1 MTLGQRIQELRK
13 QRGMS
18 QEALG
23 DALGVSR
30 QAVSKWEGDNGIP
43 ELDTLIAMSRLFEVT
58 VGQLLGVEEA
68 TEQKCETANDP
79 EEDKEDHVE
88 AVLRRYVEQTTKKDD
103 RPWISRWGWA
113 VSAAIIL
120 TTAFLVMF
128 AQLGSLRS
136 TVRLLRSDLS
146 NLQVNVSNNQN
157 SLSGQIRST
166 IYDVLAEEAN
176 PLSTYDW
183 DIVDFDLDD
192 QTATLRLSATMKE
205 YAAGSKMQFCAAW
218 QKVDDTEGQTTG
230 EWVDGP
236 NFQSEITL
244 PLNHNTA
251 ISIRVEDA
259 DGNIKEYVIPT
270 PIHELHPDN
279 FRLYARNLITPF
291 AITTKGYGITSQTA
305 KAEQAY
311 IVIESIF
318 PDFFWPEKAEVTA
331 YVNDVEVMSEIMT
344 ITPSGREKQVFN
356 ASIKDT
362 YYDLTLE
369 NGDTLEI
376 VLVVADNLG
385 RTEQFT
391 TDSMSVQN
399 GELQRKDLADRL
411 ISTQKVKGI

>member
-68 TEQKCETANDP
+68 AEQKYETTNEA
-79 EEDKEDHVE
+79 EEDKEAQVE
-88 AVLRRYVEQTTKKDD
+88 AVLRRYVEQTTKKDE
-103 RPWISRWGWA
+103 RSWLARQGWI

-120 TTAFLVMF
+120 TTAFIVMF
-128 AQLGSLRS
+128 AQIGSLRS

-146 NLQVNVSNNQN
+146 NLQVDVSNNQSN
-157 SLSGQIRST
+157 LTGHIRNT
-166 IYDVLAEEAN
+166 IYDVLTEEAN
-176 PLSTYDW
+176 LLSTFEW
-183 DIVDFDLDD
+183 EIVDFDLDN
-192 QTATLRLSATMKE
+192 QTATLRFDATRKE
-205 YAAGSKMQFCAAW
+205 YAAGSTLQFCAAW
-218 QKVDDTEGQTTG
+218 TKVDDTEGKTDG
-230 EWVDGP
+230 DWVDGP

-244 PLNHNTA
+244 PLNYNTV

-259 DGNIKEYVIPT
+259 DGNIKEQVIQT
-270 PIHELHPDN
+270 PLYELHPDN
-279 FRLYARNLITPF
+279 FHLYARNLTTPF
-291 AITTKGYGITSQTA
+291 AITTKGFGITSQTA

-331 YVNDVEVMSEIMT
+331 YVNDVEVMSEVMT
-344 ITPSGREKQVFN
+344 IAPSGREKQIFN

-376 VLVVADNLG
+376 VLVVTDNLG

-391 TDSMSVQN
+391 TDSMSVQD
-399 GELQRKDLADRL
+399 GELQRKPAAAPMAP
-411 ISTQKVKGI
+411 VG

>member
-43 ELDTLIAMSRLFEVT
+43 ELDTLIAMSRLFDVT

-68 TEQKCETANDP
+68 TEQKRETANEP

-120 TTAFLVMF
+120 TTAFIVMF
-128 AQLGSLRS
+128 SMILSMRS

-146 NLQVNVSNNQN
+146 NLQVDVSNNQSN
-157 SLSGQIRST
+157 LTGHIRST
-166 IYDVLAEEAN
+166 IYDVLTEEAN
-176 PLSTYDW
+176 PLSTFDW
-183 DIVDFDLDD
+183 EIVDFDLDK
-192 QTATLRLSATMKE
+192 QTATLRLNATMKE

-236 NFQSEITL
+236 NFQSEIAL

-259 DGNIKEYVIPT
+259 DGNIKEYVIPI

-279 FRLYARNLITPF
+279 FRLYARNLTTPF
-291 AITTKGYGITSQTA
+291 AVTTKGFGITTETA

-311 IVIESIF
+311 IIIESIF

-331 YVNDVEVMSEIMT
+331 YVNDVEVMSEVMT
-344 ITPSGREKQVFN
+344 ITPSQREEQAFN

-362 YYDLTLE
+362 YCELTLKD
-369 NGDTLEI
+369 GDTLEI
-376 VLVVADNLG
+376 VLVVTDNLG
-385 RTEQFT
+385 RTEQY

-399 GELQRKDLADRL
+399 GDLQHEPAAAP
-411 ISTQKVKGI
+411 VVPVYN

>member
-58 VGQLLGVEEA
+58 VGQLLGVEEPD
-68 TEQKCETANDP
+68 EQKSEAANDSD
-79 EEDKEDHVE
+79 ENKEDQVE
-88 AVLRRYVEQTTKKDD
+88 TVLRRYVEQTNKKDE

-120 TTAFLVMF
+120 TTAFIVMF

-146 NLQVNVSNNQN
+146 NLQVNVSNSQSN
-157 SLSGQIRST
+157 LSGQIRNT

-176 PLSTYDW
+176 PLSTFDW

-192 QTATLRLSATMKE
+192 QTATLCLNATMKE

-230 EWVDGP
+230 NWVDGP

-279 FRLYARNLITPF
+279 FHLFARNLTTPF
-291 AITTKGYGITSQTA
+291 AITTKGFGITTETA
-305 KAEQAY
+305 RAEQAY
-311 IVIESIF
+311 VIIESVF
-318 PDFFWPEKAEVTA
+318 PDFFWPEKAELTA

-344 ITPSGREKQVFN
+344 IVPSDREKQVFN

-362 YYDLTLE
+362 YYDLTLKD
-369 NGDTLEI
+369 GDTLEV
-376 VLVVADNLG
+376 VLVVTDNLG
-385 RTEQFT
+385 RTKQYAE
-391 TDSMSVQN
+391 SVSVQN
-399 GELQRKDLADRL
+399 SELQRETPVAP
-411 ISTQKVKGI
+411 VVPVG

>member
-68 TEQKCETANDP
+68 AEQKYETTNEA
-79 EEDKEDHVE
+79 EEDKEAQVE
-88 AVLRRYVEQTTKKDD
+88 AVLRRYVEQTTKKDE
-103 RPWISRWGWA
+103 RSWLARQGWI

-120 TTAFLVMF
+120 TTAFIVMF
-128 AQLGSLRS
+128 AQIGSLRS

-146 NLQVNVSNNQN
+146 NLQVDVSNNQSN
-157 SLSGQIRST
+157 LTGHIRNT
-166 IYDVLAEEAN
+166 IYDVLTEEAN
-176 PLSTYDW
+176 LLSTFEW
-183 DIVDFDLDD
+183 EIVDFDLDN
-192 QTATLRLSATMKE
+192 QTATLRFDATMKE
-205 YAAGSKMQFCAAW
+205 YAAGSKLQFCAAW
-218 QKVDDTEGQTTG
+218 TKVDDTEGKTDG

-244 PLNHNTA
+244 PLNYNTV

-259 DGNIKEYVIPT
+259 DGNIKEQVIQT
-270 PIHELHPDN
+270 PLYELHPDN
-279 FRLYARNLITPF
+279 FHLYARNLTTPF
-291 AITTKGYGITSQTA
+291 AITTKGFGITSQTA

-331 YVNDVEVMSEIMT
+331 YVNDVEVMSEVMT
-344 ITPSGREKQVFN
+344 IAPSGREKQIFN

-376 VLVVADNLG
+376 VLVVTDNLG

-391 TDSMSVQN
+391 TDSMSVQD
-399 GELQRKDLADRL
+399 GELQRKPAAAPMAP
-411 ISTQKVKGI
+411 VG

>member
-58 VGQLLGVEEA
+58 VGQLLGVEEPG
-68 TEQKCETANDP
+68 EQKSEAANDSD
-79 EEDKEDHVE
+79 ENKEDQVE
-88 AVLRRYVEQTTKKDD
+88 TVLRRYVEQTNKKDE

-120 TTAFLVMF
+120 TTAFIVMF

-146 NLQVNVSNNQN
+146 NLQVNVSNSQSN
-157 SLSGQIRST
+157 LSGQIRNT

-176 PLSTYDW
+176 PLSTFDW

-192 QTATLRLSATMKE
+192 QTATLCLNATMKE
-205 YAAGSKMQFCAAW
+205 YVAGSKMQFCAAW

-230 EWVDGP
+230 NWVDGP

-251 ISIRVEDA
+251 ISIRVADP
-259 DGNIKEYVIPT
+259 DGNIKEHVIPT

-279 FRLYARNLITPF
+279 FHLYACNLTTPF
-291 AITTKGYGITSQTA
+291 AITTKGFGITTETA
-305 KAEQAY
+305 RAEQAY
-311 IVIESIF
+311 VIIESVF
-318 PDFFWPEKAEVTA
+318 PDFFWPEKAELTA
-331 YVNDVEVMSEIMT
+331 YVNDVEVMNEVMT
-344 ITPSGREKQVFN
+344 IAPSEREEQVFN

-362 YYDLTLE
+362 YYELTLE

-376 VLVVADNLG
+376 VLVVTDNLG
-385 RTEQFT
+385 RTEQYA
-391 TDSMSVQN
+391 DSLNVQD
-399 GELQRKDLADRL
+399 GELQRKPAAAP
-411 ISTQKVKGI
+411 VVPVG

>member
-68 TEQKCETANDP
+68 TEQKYETAKEAD
-79 EEDKEDHVE
+79 EDKEDHIE
-88 AVLRRYVEQTTKKDD
+88 AVLRHYVEQTTKKDD
-103 RPWISRWGWA
+103 RPWISCWGWA

-146 NLQVNVSNNQN
+146 NLQVDVSNNQSN
-157 SLSGQIRST
+157 LTGHIRNT
-166 IYDVLAEEAN
+166 IYDVLTEEAN
-176 PLSTYDW
+176 LLSTFDW
-183 DIVDFDLDD
+183 EIVDFDLDN
-192 QTATLRLSATMKE
+192 QTATLRFNATMKE
-205 YAAGSKMQFCAAW
+205 YAAGSKLQFCAAW
-218 QKVDDTEGQTTG
+218 TKVDDTEGKTDG
-230 EWVDGP
+230 DWVEGP

-244 PLNHNTA
+244 PLNHNTV

-259 DGNIKEYVIPT
+259 DGNIKEQVIQT
-270 PIHELHPDN
+270 PLYELHPDN
-279 FRLYARNLITPF
+279 FHLYARNLITPF
-291 AITTKGYGITSQTA
+291 AITTKGFGITSQTA

-311 IVIESIF
+311 IIIESIF

-362 YYDLTLE
+362 YYELTLE

-376 VLVVADNLG
+376 VLVVTDNLG
-385 RTEQFT
+385 RTEQYA
-391 TDSMSVQN
+391 DSMNVQD
-399 GELQRKDLADRL
+399 GKLQRKPAAAP
-411 ISTQKVKGI
+411 VAPVG

>member
-68 TEQKCETANDP
+68 AEQKRETVNEAEN
-79 EEDKEDHVE
+79 DKEDQVE
-88 AVLRRYVEQTTKKDD
+88 AVLRRYVEQTTKKDE

-120 TTAFLVMF
+120 TTAFIVMF
-128 AQLGSLRS
+128 AQIGSLRS

-146 NLQVNVSNNQN
+146 NLQVDVSNNQN
-157 SLSGQIRST
+157 NLAGTIRST

-176 PLSTYDW
+176 LLSTFDW
-183 DIVDFDLDD
+183 EIVDFDLDK
-192 QTATLRLSATMKE
+192 QTATLRLTATMKE
-205 YAAGSKMQFCAAW
+205 YAAGSKLQFCAAW
-218 QKVDDTEGQTTG
+218 TKVDDTEGKTDG
-230 EWVDGP
+230 DWVDGP
-236 NFQSEITL
+236 NFQSEIML
-244 PLNHNTA
+244 PLNHKTV

-279 FRLYARNLITPF
+279 FHLYARNLITPF
-291 AITTKGYGITSQTA
+291 AISYKGFGFSSSTA

-318 PDFFWPEKAEVTA
+318 PDFFWPEKAVLTA
-331 YVNDVEVMSEIMT
+331 SVNNVEIMSEVMT
-344 ITPSGREKQVFN
+344 IAPSTREKQMFN
-356 ASIKDT
+356 ASIQNN
-362 YYDLTLE
+362 YYDLTLKD
-369 NGDTLEI
+369 GDTLEV
-376 VLVVADNLG
+376 VLVVTDNLG
-385 RTEQFT
+385 RTEQFS
-391 TDSMSVQN
+391 DSVNMQD
-399 GELQRKDLADRL
+399 GELQRKPAAAP
-411 ISTQKVKGI
+411 VAPVG

>member
-68 TEQKCETANDP
+68 AEQKCETVNEP
-79 EEDKEDHVE
+79 EKNKEDQVE
-88 AVLRRYVEQTTKKDD
+88 AVLRRYVEQTTKKDE
-103 RPWISRWGWA
+103 RSWFERWGIT
-113 VSAAIIL
+113 VTEAIIV
-120 TTAFLVMF
+120 TTVFVVM
-128 AQLGSLRS
+128 LSMLLSLRS
-136 TVRLLRSDLS
+136 TVKLLQHDLS
-146 NLQVNVSNNQN
+146 NLQVDVSNNQN
-157 SLSGQIRST
+157 NLAGTIRST

-183 DIVDFDLDD
+183 NIVDFDLDN
-192 QTATLRLSATMKE
+192 QTATLRLNATMKE
-205 YAAGSKMQFCAAW
+205 YTAGSKMQFCAAW

-230 EWVDGP
+230 ELVDGP

-251 ISIRVEDA
+251 ISIRVEYA

-279 FRLYARNLITPF
+279 FHLYARNLTTPF
-291 AITTKGYGITSQTA
+291 AITTKGFGITAETA

-318 PDFFWPEKAEVTA
+318 PDFFWPEQAEVTA
-331 YVNDVEVMSEIMT
+331 YVNDVEVMSEVMT
-344 ITPSGREKQVFN
+344 ITPSGREEQVFN

-362 YYDLTLE
+362 YYDITLE

-376 VLVVADNLG
+376 VLVVTDNLG
-385 RTEQFT
+385 RTEQY
-391 TDSMSVQN
+391 TDSVNVQN
-399 GELQRKDLADRL
+399 GELVRRPEEAP
-411 ISTQKVKGI
+411 VVPVG

>member
-1 MTLGQRIQELRK
+1 MTLGQRVQELRK

-68 TEQKCETANDP
+68 TEQKCETANEP

-146 NLQVNVSNNQN
+146 NLQVNVSNSQN

-176 PLSTYDW
+176 PLSTYNW
-183 DIVDFDLDD
+183 NVVDFDLDD
-192 QTATLRLSATMKE
+192 QTATLHFNATMKE
-205 YAAGSKMQFCAAW
+205 YAAGSKMQFSAAW

-279 FRLYARNLITPF
+279 FHLYARNLTTPF
-291 AITTKGYGITSQTA
+291 AITAKGFGITTETA
-305 KAEQAY
+305 RAEQAY
-311 IVIESIF
+311 VVIESVF
-318 PDFFWPEKAEVTA
+318 PDFFWPEKAELTA
-331 YVNDVEVMSEIMT
+331 YVNDVVVMNEIMNVV
-344 ITPSGREKQVFN
+344 PSEREEHAFN
-356 ASIKDT
+356 ASIQNT
-362 YYDLTLE
+362 YFELTL
-369 NGDTLEI
+369 NDGDTLEV
-376 VLVVADNLG
+376 VLVVTDNLG
-385 RTEQFT
+385 RTKQYTE
-391 TDSMSVQN
+391 SMSVQD
-399 GELQRKDLADRL
+399 GDLQRETPLAP
-411 ISTQKVKGI
+411 VVPVG